1 MPMADPV
8 DPNRQPL
15 ITDPERE
22 LPEHA
27 TPSHLGR
34 IPGPAT
40 NPRLNGAAESVGS
53 ALGTAVSSV
62 RHLPS
67 TLQDAKARFTV
78 IRGRKQRDVQE
89 AAGQT
94 VNRIREASVKVKDE
108 AIGRIRE
115 ASATVKDQAREG
127 LEQART
133 RADNLAYDYPLEFI
147 AGAATF
153 GMLLGMG
160 LRIWRDHAS

>member
-1 MPMADPV
+1 VPLV
-8 DPNRQPL
+8 VSLLNRQL
-15 ITDPERE
+15 
-22 LPEHA
+22 
-27 TPSHLGR
+27 
-34 IPGPAT
+34 
-40 NPRLNGAAESVGS
+40 
-53 ALGTAVSSV
+53 
-62 RHLPS
+62 
-67 TLQDAKARFTV
+67 
-78 IRGRKQRDVQE
+78 E

-133 RADNLAYDYPLEFI
+133 RADNLAHDYPLEFI
-147 AGAATF
+147 AGAAGF